1 MPRAA
6 ILAIDDDR
14 AVLNAIDRDLRQ
26 RYGRDYRILSVT
38 SAEEGLDL
46 LDRLKER
53 DEDVALFV
61 VDQRMPGMEGVGFLR
76 EALERY
82 PDAKKILLTA
92 YADTEAA
99 IAAINQVGLDY
110 YLLKPWQPPEE
121 HLYPVLDGLLGDW
134 QANARPPFEGIQVV
148 GSMWAP
154 GCHDVKDLLARNSI
168 PYQWLDIDRDQ
179 RAAQLLEQAPEGD
192 ERLPVLFFPD
202 GQVLVQPDLES
213 VARASGLRTQPSRPF
228 YDVVILGA
236 GPAGLSAAVTASA
249 DGLGVLVVERQ
260 APGGQAGNSPR
271 IENFL
276 GFPSGVSGAD
286 LTRRAVMQARRFGA
300 EILAT
305 RAATG
310 IRPEGNTRIVV
321 LDDGSEVACKIVLI
335 STGAWFRTLDAPEF
349 QKWTGAGVFY
359 GSAQTEAAN
368 YQDRDVV
375 VVGAAN
381 SAAQGVLHLRRFA
394 RSVTVLIRGDAP
406 TWSKYL
412 DVDIRE
418 ADNIH
423 LLEQTELAG
432 LEGDQEIEAVV
443 AHRTG
448 DGAEIRLP
456 GAALFIFIGQEPQ
469 SDFVAN
475 LVERTEDGF
484 VLTGIDLLRDG
495 KRPNGWT
502 LERDPLALET
512 NVPGVFAAGDVRN
525 GAKHGVA
532 AATGEGNAAV
542 ALFWQ
547 YLSTI

>member
-443 AHRTG
+443 AHRTA

-495 KRPNGWT
+495 KRPDGWT